1 MIQIDRTSQILFS
14 AAHVD
19 FRKSFDGLCGV
30 IRNDLDADPLDGT
43 LFVFYNRRRDRV
55 KVLVWDS
62 DGFWLHYKRL
72 EKGTFEV
79 PQIIQGQNRIT
90 MSKVELEL
98 LLNGVILKSVQ
109 WRKRYKRQNNI
120 D

>member
-1 MIQIDRTSQILFS
+1 MIQIDRNSQILFS
-14 AAHVD
+14 VAPVD

-43 LFVFYNRRRDRV
+43 LFVFYNRRRDRI
-55 KVLVWDS
+55 KILVWDT

-72 EKGTFEV
+72 EKGTFEA
-79 PQIIQGQNRIT
+79 PQLTLEADHIT
-90 MSKVELEL
+90 MNKVELEL
-98 LLNGVILKSVQ
+98 LLNGVVLRSVR
-109 WRKRYKRQNNI
+109 WRKRYKRQINI

>member
-1 MIQIDRTSQILFS
+1 MIQIDRNSQILFS

-30 IRNDLDADPLDGT
+30 IRNELDTDPLNGT
-43 LFVFYNRRRDRV
+43 LFVFYNRRRDRI
-55 KVLVWDS
+55 KILVWDS

-72 EKGTFEV
+72 EQGTFEV
-79 PQIIQGQNRIT
+79 PQVLPGEDHVT
-90 MSKVELEL
+90 MGKVELEM
-98 LLNGVILKSVQ
+98 LLNGVKLNSIQ
-109 WRKRYKRQNNI
+109 WRKRYKMQNII